1 MARKSLL
8 LLAAGMAFVV
18 LGAAAWVYAGCGACG
33 AGAAVEAKPTAEVQV
48 TSTAPFKVLD
58 VTGPAKG
65 QELCYICRYGG
76 RPSLVVFTRT
86 TSGHFPAIAKAVDTF
101 VAENRAQR
109 AAGFIV
115 LLGERNATNQAALAA
130 LAKEHG
136 LALPL
141 TIALDGPKG
150 PASYKLEGHFDTV
163 VLVTH
168 KNKVHKAF
176 ALHCDAPAC
185 SSTKCAQTGDIQ
197 AAARKVLQES

>member
-1 MARKSLL
+1 MARKRIL
-8 LLAAGMAFVV
+8 LLAAGMAFSL
-18 LGAAAWVYAGCGACG
+18 LGAAAWVYAGCGFCG
-33 AGAAVEAKPTAEVQV
+33 AGAAVKAKPTAEVQV

-101 VAENRAQR
+101 VTENSKPR

-115 LLGERNATNQAALAA
+115 LLGERNETNQATLAA

-136 LALPL
+136 LTVPL

-150 PASYKLEGHFDTV
+150 PASYKLDGHFDTV
-163 VLVTH
+163 VLVTRD
-168 KNKVHKAF
+168 NKVHKAF
-176 ALHCDAPAC
+176 TIHCDAPAC
-185 SSTKCAQTGDIQ
+185 GSTTCAPTDDIL
-197 AAARKVLQES
+197 AAARALLQES